1 MPHGAGGNAAFSAR
15 AKKYRTVSLMR
26 DEPTDK
32 AMPALV
38 MQKREINL
46 KRKTAP
52 ESYDALTAAAQILS
66 AFAMWFRTQF
76 ATYA

>member
-1 MPHGAGGNAAFSAR
+1 
-15 AKKYRTVSLMR
+15 MR

-32 AMPALV
+32 DISARV
-38 MQKREINL
+38 RQKREINL
-46 KRKTAP
+46 KRKPAP

>member
-1 MPHGAGGNAAFSAR
+1 
-15 AKKYRTVSLMR
+15 MR
-26 DEPTDK
+26 DELTDK
-32 AMPALV
+32 AMSARV
-38 MQKREINL
+38 MQKREVNL

>member
-1 MPHGAGGNAAFSAR
+1 MSRPTKPCPH
-15 AKKYRTVSLMR
+15 VSG
-26 DEPTDK
+26 K
-32 AMPALV
+32 
-38 MQKREINL
+38 KREINL
-46 KRKTAP
+46 KRKTAS